1 MQKLLL
7 KKLNRILRTLINDL
21 GCFPL
26 DFEPYRSMSA
36 SLLKNISIKNFKTE
50 DQPERFSRPY

>member
-1 MQKLLL
+1 MEKLLL

-36 SLLKNISIKNFKTE
+36 SLLKNISI
-50 DQPERFSRPY
+50 